1 MNELM
6 AMIRSFGIARLAAIV
21 GVTIGVAIVM
31 GMIVIRVGEE
41 PMALL
46 YADLDLKDGQDLT
59 ARLDQESVKYELRES
74 GSKVSVYVPRDE
86 SAGLKLKLAG
96 DGFVANSEGV
106 GYEIFDEQDA
116 LGSTSF
122 QQNINRMRALEGELA
137 RTIATISGVRSARV
151 HLVLPER
158 ELFSRDKQM
167 ATASIVVDAPG
178 GLDKHSVRAIVNLA
192 ASAVPSLSPAHVTIL
207 DSTGSLLASG
217 QDGDDPLSMTGGVDE
232 RIAAT
237 ETRIRRTVEDIV
249 GRIVG
254 ADNLRVQ
261 VAADIDFSRVTETA
275 NIIDPDSQTVL
286 SATTVEDASN
296 SNDPASTRGV
306 TVANQLPEAQ
316 IVDPQSL
323 ASATSTARR
332 TEETTNYELTR
343 TVRNEVRE
351 MGGVKRLSVAVALN
365 LGTATDASGA
375 VVAAPRSPE
384 ELSRITALVRS
395 AVGYNA
401 ARGDQVDVIEAPF
414 MQIPDAEIAGVTASA
429 SSGAP
434 LVDSGMM
441 MRAAEIGAL
450 ALVALALIV
459 FVLRPMLSPATAT
472 QISSQS
478 AREIAAGNAQT
489 FLPTSSPGGLETLI
503 DLAQVDGKVKASSLK
518 RVAEVVKAHSDES
531 AGILKSWIRQAS

>member
-1 MNELM
+1 MNDVM
-6 AMIRSFGIARLAAIV
+6 GMIRSFGIARLAAIV
-21 GVTIGVAIVM
+21 GVTIGVALVM
-31 GMIVIRVGEE
+31 GMIVMRIGDE
-41 PMALL
+41 PMTLL
-46 YADLDLKDGQDLT
+46 YADLELKDAQDLT
-59 ARLDQESVKYELRES
+59 ARLDQEGVKYDLREA
-74 GSKVSVYVPRDE
+74 GGKVSVYAPRDD
-86 SAGLKLKLAG
+86 SAGLKIKLAG
-96 DGFVANSEGV
+96 DGFIANAGNV

-122 QQNINRMRALEGELA
+122 QQDINRLRALEGELA
-137 RTIATISGVRSARV
+137 RTIATIAGVRSARV

-158 ELFSRDKQM
+158 ELFSRDKQQ

-178 GLDKHSVRAIVNLA
+178 GLDRRSVRAIVNLA
-192 ASAVPSLSPAHVTIL
+192 ASAVPALSPSRVTIL
-207 DSTGSLLASG
+207 DSAGELLASG
-217 QDGDDPLSMTGGVDE
+217 QEGDDPLSMAGGVDE
-232 RIAAT
+232 RVAAA
-237 ETRIRRTVEDIV
+237 EARIRHTVEDIV

-254 ADNLRVQ
+254 PDNLRVQ

-296 SNDPASTRGV
+296 SNDPALTRGV

-316 IVDPQSL
+316 IVDPQTA
-323 ASATSTARR
+323 ASASSATRR
-332 TEETTNYELTR
+332 TEETTNYEMTR

-365 LGTATDASGA
+365 LATRTEASGA
-375 VVAAPRSPE
+375 IVSAPRSAE
-384 ELSRITALVRS
+384 ELGRIATLVRS

-414 MQIPDAEIAGVTASA
+414 QPLAAAEAPGTIANSASRPDA
-429 SSGAP
+429 
-434 LVDSGMM
+434 VDSALL
-441 MRAAEIGAL
+441 MRGAEIGAL
-450 ALVALALIV
+450 ALVGLALIV
-459 FVLRPMLSPATAT
+459 FVLRPMMSGAAAPRT
-472 QISSQS
+472 S
-478 AREIAAGNAQT
+478 AQAAGEFAAHP
-489 FLPTSSPGGLETLI
+489 LPGALPPPSSGGLENLI